1 MVHSA
6 AGTVLVCAV
15 EGTKLTAEEESFFR
29 RVAPSGVTIFGRNCP
44 PGSDLASLI
53 RSLQATRPA
62 GAPPLIVAIDQ
73 EGGRVARL
81 KAPFPNPGPAAHL
94 ANGQSTPTA
103 LAQIRG
109 IGRDI
114 GDALAQLGINVNF
127 APVCDVLTEPT
138 NTAIGDRAF
147 GQTPDSV
154 TVRAGSFLEG
164 LHEAGV
170 LGCIKHFPG
179 QGAATVDTH
188 VGGATV
194 ALSRLELE
202 QTHLPP
208 FKALLPF
215 APMVMISHCIYPALG
230 PGEASSS
237 RLIIDGLLKVDL
249 GYNGVV
255 VSDDMNMGAV
265 PQDPAA
271 WQEAIVHAVAAG
283 VDMVLVCRHLE
294 RYELAFNALTQ
305 EASRSP
311 AFRERLEDA
320 AARVNAMR
328 KHLRPLPA

>member
-1 MVHSA
+1 MVRSA

-15 EGTKLTAEEESFFR
+15 EATKLSSEEESFFR

-44 PGSDLASLI
+44 PGSDLRELI
-53 RSLQATRPA
+53 RTLQSTRPS
-62 GAPPLIVAIDQ
+62 GAPPLVVAIDQ

-81 KAPFPNPGPAAHL
+81 KAPFPNPGPAASL
-94 ANGQSTPTA
+94 AGGGDSVSA

-109 IGRDI
+109 IAQDVGSE
-114 GDALAQLGINVNF
+114 LASLGINVNF
-127 APVCDVLTEPT
+127 APVCDVLTEAT
-138 NTAIGDRAF
+138 NTSIGDRAF
-147 GQTPDSV
+147 GVTPDSV
-154 TVRAGSFLEG
+154 TSRAGSFLEG

-170 LGCIKHFPG
+170 LGCLKHFPG

-194 ALSRLELE
+194 ALTRHELE

-208 FKALLPF
+208 FRSLLPF

-237 RLIIDGLLKVDL
+237 KAIITGLLKDEL

-265 PQDPAA
+265 PQAPA
-271 WQEAIVHAVAAG
+271 
-283 VDMVLVCRHLE
+283 
-294 RYELAFNALTQ
+294 
-305 EASRSP
+305 
-311 AFRERLEDA
+311 
-320 AARVNAMR
+320 
-328 KHLRPLPA
+328 